1 MGFYNAASLD
11 AANETTVPLDTA
23 ALFSGAGRYPPKI
36 GAVVHRTA
44 GNSNFNVRVEL
55 GADDGGTIRWTELVA
70 ITANATATELTYFP
84 EMQYRMRVATRGSGN
99 TLRCAFFL

>member
-1 MGFYNAASLD
+1 MAFYNAASLN
-11 AANETTVPLDTA
+11 AANQTTPPLDTA
-23 ALFSGAGRYPPKI
+23 KLFSGSGRYPAKL

-44 GNSNFNVRVEL
+44 GSNNFNVRVEV
-55 GADDGGTIRWTELVA
+55 GADDDGTMRWTELAA
-70 ITANATATELTYFP
+70 ITAHGTPAELTYFP